1 MSIENQKKRAF
12 GKPFIIAMIC
22 FFIIISL
29 FYLLIIAIKPMS
41 ANVKNV
47 SEIEQIDLSEKYVRM
62 NAQDA
67 IYYSGEL
74 YEPKDFFSSLPTPKE
89 TDAKY
94 GTYRIQLTLPK
105 GTTYGITGLTADYT
119 QKVYVNG
126 ELLSKVGQISDNEA
140 GFIPKTDYYT
150 VYFTPQTDTTEIV
163 IQVAHFNHEYGFL
176 KDIYLAEQQVI
187 VERNRAEFLSNGL
200 ILGVLLSFVI
210 FFLGM
215 FLSYTERI
223 SFLWFALACLCAALH
238 YSLYFSKD
246 IMVVVPNLSWYVLHK
261 AEYLSRLGFYMFL
274 VVHVLSVLKIKIVTW
289 IKCVFFGGLIAIAV
303 YYVVMPSNIYTKYI
317 FVIGVIITVSLI
329 SVTVYILW
337 QGYKNKAFDHKE
349 NLIVGLSVVFMTVA
363 WLMEAFTYQGFSWY
377 IQPYITMLIVF
388 FNAVALTM
396 QFSRTEREL
405 GLLQIRE
412 REIAKTAAML
422 ERTNNMKTEFFNKM
436 AHEIRTPL
444 TIMSGYA
451 QLTAKQIE
459 NEAVND
465 ETTLNLKVI
474 SAEANRLAELA
485 SNLMNMPA
493 EPISDAVLSELS
505 MWEYLCYVSVVC
517 RGLLEKKGNELI
529 IKGSTNQNII
539 GNMEMLVQMMINL
552 TVNSNNHMENGEFT
566 IEVVEE
572 NGGDI
577 VALRVSDTGSGI
589 PIENANKVFE
599 KGFTTNGTKGF
610 GLSICKE
617 IAHLHK
623 GDIVLLTD
631 NKQGAVFK
639 ITIPT
644 QRNGEE

>member
-1 MSIENQKKRAF
+1 MSDKNKKKRTL
-12 GKPFIIAMIC
+12 GKSFAIAMIC
-22 FFIIISL
+22 FFIIVSL
-29 FYLLIIAIKPMS
+29 FYLLIITIKPIS
-41 ANVKNV
+41 TNIKNV
-47 SEIEQIDLSEKYVRM
+47 SKIGQVDLSEEYVRLT
-62 NAQDA
+62 AQDA
-67 IYYSGEL
+67 TFYPGEL
-74 YEPKDFFSSLPTPKE
+74 YEPIDFFSSLPRRKE
-89 TDAKY
+89 TGAKY
-94 GTYRIQLTLPK
+94 GTYRIQLNLPK
-105 GTTYGITGLTADYT
+105 GITYGITGHSADYT

-126 ELLSKVGQISDNEA
+126 ELLSEVGQISDSEDR
-140 GFIPKTDYYT
+140 FIPKTDHYS
-150 VYFTPQTDTTEIV
+150 VYFTPQTDTTEII
-163 IQVAHFNHEYGFL
+163 IQSAYFNHEYGFL

-187 VERNRAEFLSNGL
+187 IERNRAEFLSNGL
-200 ILGVLLSFVI
+200 ILGVLLSFAI

-246 IMVVVPNLSWYVLHK
+246 IMVIVSNLSWYVLHK

-274 VVHVLSVLKIKIVTW
+274 VVHVLSVLKTKVSIWV
-289 IKCVFFGGLIAIAV
+289 KCVFFGGLISIAI
-303 YYVVMPSNIYTKYI
+303 YYVIMPSKIYTRSI
-317 FVIGVIITVSLI
+317 FVIGAIITVALLST
-329 SVTVYILW
+329 TVYILW
-337 QGYKNKAFDHKE
+337 QGYKNKVFNHKE
-349 NLIVGLSVVFMTVA
+349 NLIVGLSVVFMTAA

-377 IQPYITMLIVF
+377 VLPYITMLIVF

-412 REIAKTAAML
+412 REVAKTAAML
-422 ERTNNMKTEFFNKM
+422 ERTNNMKTEFLHKM

-485 SNLMNMPA
+485 SNLMNMP
-493 EPISDAVLSELS
+493 ESPISEAVLSEMS

-517 RGLLEKKGNELI
+517 KGLLEKKGNNLI
-529 IKGSTNQNII
+529 IKGSTNRNII

-552 TVNSNNHMENGEFT
+552 TVNSNNHMEKGEFT

-572 NGGDI
+572 KGGDRL
-577 VALRVSDTGSGI
+577 ALFVSDTGSGI
-589 PIENANKVFE
+589 PKENAKKVFE

-610 GLSICKE
+610 GLPICKE
-617 IAHLHK
+617 IAQLHK

-639 ITIPT
+639 ITIPIH
-644 QRNGEE
+644 RD

>member
-12 GKPFIIAMIC
+12 GKPFTIAMIC

-29 FYLLIIAIKPMS
+29 FYLLIIRIKPMS

-67 IYYSGEL
+67 TWYPGEL
-74 YEPKDFFSSLPTPKE
+74 YEPQDFFSSLPMSKD
-89 TDAKY
+89 TDAKF
-94 GTYRIQLTLPK
+94 GTYTIQVSLPK
-105 GTTYGITGLTADYT
+105 GTTYGMTGLTADYA

-126 ELLSKVGQISDNEA
+126 ELLSKVGQISDNEG
-140 GFIPKTDYYT
+140 GFIPKTDYYS

-163 IQVAHFNHEYGFL
+163 IQVAYFNHEYGFL

-187 VERNRAEFLSNGL
+187 IERNRAEFLSNGL
-200 ILGVLLSFVI
+200 ILGVLLSFAI
-210 FFLGM
+210 FFFGM
-215 FLSYTERI
+215 FLSYTERT
-223 SFLWFALACLCAALH
+223 SFAWFALTCLCAALH
-238 YSLYFSKD
+238 YSIYFSKD
-246 IMVVVPNLSWYVLHK
+246 IMVIVPNLSWYVLHK
-261 AEYLSRLGFYMFL
+261 AEYLSRMGFYMFL
-274 VVHVLSVLKIKIVTW
+274 VLHVLSVLKIKMATW
-289 IKCVFFGGLIAIAV
+289 IRGGFFGGFFAISI
-303 YYVVMPSNIYTKYI
+303 YYFVMPSTIYTKNI
-317 FVIGVIITVSLI
+317 FVIGAIITVTLI
-329 SVTVYILW
+329 SISAYILW
-337 QGYKNKAFDHKE
+337 EGYKNKVFDHKE
-349 NLIVGLSVVFMTVA
+349 NLIVGLSTVFITVS
-363 WLMEAFTYQGFSWY
+363 WLFEAFTYQGFSWY
-377 IQPYITMLIVF
+377 VQPYITMLIVF
-388 FNAVALTM
+388 FNAVALTK
-396 QFSRTEREL
+396 QFSRTEQEL
-405 GLLQIRE
+405 ALLQIRE
-412 REIAKTAAML
+412 REVAKTAAML
-422 ERTNNMKTEFFNKM
+422 ERTNNMKTEFFHKM

-451 QLTAKQIE
+451 QLTAKQIANSE
-459 NEAVND
+459 VTD

-485 SNLMNMPA
+485 SNLMNMPT
-493 EPISDAVLSELS
+493 EPISDAVLSEMS

-517 RGLLEKKGNELI
+517 RGLLEKKGNNLV
-529 IKGSTNQNII
+529 IKGKTNRNIV

-566 IEVVEE
+566 IEVAEE

-577 VALRVSDTGSGI
+577 VALLVSDTGSGI
-589 PIENANKVFE
+589 PKENVKKIFE

-639 ITIPT
+639 VTIPT